1 VFLCGL
7 PEQSKFQKGESSSTR
22 ASVSTVVVGLEA
34 PSILGKYEWVSKAV
48 GCVEVGF
55 VEVGFLSTVT
65 GELNGGLGFADR
77 EPCVVGLGP

>member
-7 PEQSKFQKGESSSTR
+7 PEQSKFQKGESSSTG
-22 ASVSTVVVGLEA
+22 ASVSMVVVGLEA
-34 PSILGKYEWVSKAV
+34 PSIMGKYEWVSKAV

-55 VEVGFLSTVT
+55 LSMVT